1 MRHGE
6 GDATRSRIVKKKAGE
21 EGGSRWAIIQEKEGR
36 GGVQR
41 VTHCPKEGPGC
52 GLSLL
57 EQRVGRPLPGPTR
70 YILPCPLQR
79 FFFLS
84 LSRSLP
90 NANIVSENC
99 TKARHVWSVNFCHH
113 KSISHARGGGSF
125 RRRGGQGAVHL
136 ETVTSNERNEN
147 PEILNICTQTYVS
160 FDITLFANSDAFFS
174 FLSLFEATKGT
185 ESLEPERPRSLLHQ
199 TRCHDFRGPIRGD
212 FVVFLHQSFRLIGP
226 RNLPPRQREL
236 PKSSYSFPESGHQKE
251 KRAHKRSSSLP
262 LLDSVLRAEDRRD
275 RQREE
280 EGFLHLWR
288 RRAPV
293 VESLLI
299 LTRIARI
306 NPFLRRLKLGE
317 GRGEEVTRMVKLYR
331 SRCSIS
337 RPTVVPFS
345 LSLYKFSNINHD
357 FFFSSSPPLSSLL
370 QQRSLPDRLLAGH
383 CSKNYLRPLEKW
395 KKERWKSRSSKIS
408 REISC
413 ISFLEEGIDSYR
425 FYKFYE
431 RKGERERQ
439 SVFVYNINE
448 NRVES
453 RVKNTFRGKRC

>member
-1 MRHGE
+1 M
-6 GDATRSRIVKKKAGE
+6 
-21 EGGSRWAIIQEKEGR
+21 
-36 GGVQR
+36 
-41 VTHCPKEGPGC
+41 
-52 GLSLL
+52 SLL
-57 EQRVGRPLPGPTR
+57 EQRVGRSLPGPTR

-160 FDITLFANSDAFFS
+160 FDITLFRCEFRCFL
-174 FLSLFEATKGT
+174 FLSFSVRGDEGDRV
-185 ESLEPERPRSLLHQ
+185 SR
-199 TRCHDFRGPIRGD
+199 TRKTSVFITSNNNDFRGPIRGD

-275 RQREE
+275 KQREE

-345 LSLYKFSNINHD
+345 LSL
-357 FFFSSSPPLSSLL
+357 
-370 QQRSLPDRLLAGH
+370 
-383 CSKNYLRPLEKW
+383 
-395 KKERWKSRSSKIS
+395 
-408 REISC
+408 
-413 ISFLEEGIDSYR
+413 
-425 FYKFYE
+425 
-431 RKGERERQ
+431 
-439 SVFVYNINE
+439 
-448 NRVES
+448 
-453 RVKNTFRGKRC
+453 

>member
-1 MRHGE
+1 MYANIRVFRYYFIREFRCFLFLSFSVRGDE
-6 GDATRSRIVKKKAGE
+6 GDRVSRTRK
-21 EGGSRWAIIQEKEGR
+21 
-36 GGVQR
+36 
-41 VTHCPKEGPGC
+41 T
-52 GLSLL
+52 
-57 EQRVGRPLPGPTR
+57 
-70 YILPCPLQR
+70 
-79 FFFLS
+79 
-84 LSRSLP
+84 
-90 NANIVSENC
+90 
-99 TKARHVWSVNFCHH
+99 SVF
-113 KSISHARGGGSF
+113 I
-125 RRRGGQGAVHL
+125 
-136 ETVTSNERNEN
+136 TSNNN
-147 PEILNICTQTYVS
+147 
-160 FDITLFANSDAFFS
+160 
-174 FLSLFEATKGT
+174 
-185 ESLEPERPRSLLHQ
+185 
-199 TRCHDFRGPIRGD
+199 DFRGPIRGD

-357 FFFSSSPPLSSLL
+357 FF
-370 QQRSLPDRLLAGH
+370 SLPLLRCRRCCSNDPSRIG
-383 CSKNYLRPLEKW
+383 CWPGIVRKIIYDLSKNGRKRDGNREARRFLEKSLVSPFSR
-395 KKERWKSRSSKIS
+395 KESIRIGF
-408 REISC
+408 IN
-413 ISFLEEGIDSYR
+413 FM
-425 FYKFYE
+425 
-431 RKGERERQ
+431 KGKERERDRA
-439 SVFVYNINE
+439 YLCIILTRIAL
-448 NRVES
+448 NR
-453 RVKNTFRGKRC
+453 G

>member
-57 EQRVGRPLPGPTR
+57 EQRVGRSLPGPTR

-317 GRGEEVTRMVKLYR
+317 GRGER
-331 SRCSIS
+331 SPAWLNCIGRGARFPDQPSS
-337 RPTVVPFS
+337 PS

-357 FFFSSSPPLSSLL
+357 FF
-370 QQRSLPDRLLAGH
+370 SLPLLRYCRCCSNPSRIG
-383 CSKNYLRPLEKW
+383 CWPGIVRKIIYDLSKNGRKRDGNREARRFLEKSLVSPFSR
-395 KKERWKSRSSKIS
+395 KESIRIGF
-408 REISC
+408 IN
-413 ISFLEEGIDSYR
+413 FM
-425 FYKFYE
+425 
-431 RKGERERQ
+431 KGKERERDRA
-439 SVFVYNINE
+439 YLCIILTRIAL
-448 NRVES
+448 NR
-453 RVKNTFRGKRC
+453 G

>member
-57 EQRVGRPLPGPTR
+57 EQRVGRSLPGPTR

-345 LSLYKFSNINHD
+345 LSLSINSQILITT
-357 FFFSSSPPLSSLL
+357 FFSLPLLRCRRCCSNDPSRIGCWPGIVRKIIYDL
-370 QQRSLPDRLLAGH
+370 
-383 CSKNYLRPLEKW
+383 SKNGRKRDGNREARRFLEKSLVSPFSR
-395 KKERWKSRSSKIS
+395 KESIRIGF
-408 REISC
+408 IN
-413 ISFLEEGIDSYR
+413 FM
-425 FYKFYE
+425 
-431 RKGERERQ
+431 KGKERERDRA
-439 SVFVYNINE
+439 YLCIILTRIAL
-448 NRVES
+448 NR
-453 RVKNTFRGKRC
+453 G